1 MASRRRRMKTM
12 ARQMAEEIT
21 EQRLPKRNQTKTIDI
36 TQSPYRV
43 RGEDRIVLV
52 DSSLGPVQV
61 VLPPNGY
68 TTKAEDLIV
77 KDIGG
82 AAHVNPITIIPEGTA
97 RLDGIEARK
106 IENSDGSATIM
117 AQGTNWVT
125 KKDEGLVDAGEN
137 GLNGKGPARKT
148 ATSAGQHRVEFDS
161 NITGTVKIASL
172 AKGKTVLSAA
182 VVVSTAFNDNGSTI
196 SLGINGDSGA
206 IFTTSQ
212 VSPNFEATYRSEHPI
227 IMQKAQDILLT
238 IDPGSSTTG
247 SGYVVVTTT

>member
-12 ARQMAEEIT
+12 ARRMAEEIT
-21 EQRLPKRNQTKTIDI
+21 EQRLPKRNQTKTIDV

-52 DSSLGPVQV
+52 DSSLGPVQI
-61 VLPPNGY
+61 VLPPNGH
-68 TTKAEDLIV
+68 TSKAEDLIV

-82 AAHVNPITIIPEGTA
+82 SAHVNPITITPEGA
-97 RLDGIEARK
+97 AHLDGIEARK
-106 IENSDGSATIM
+106 IEHAEGSATIM

-137 GLNGKGPARKT
+137 VLNSRAPVKKT
-148 ATSAGQHRVEFDS
+148 STGAGQHRVDFDFRIS
-161 NITGTVKIASL
+161 GSVKITPL
-172 AKGKTVLSAA
+172 AKGKTVLSAT
-182 VVVSTAFNDNGSTI
+182 VVVSIPFDDNGSTM
-196 SLGINGDSGA
+196 SLGTTNDIGA
-206 IFTTSQ
+206 IFTSSQ
-212 VSPNFEATYRSEHPI
+212 ISPNFEATYRSEHPI

-238 IDPGSSTTG
+238 INPGSSTTG